1 MAPAMPSCFSAAESS
16 QCDDTQLCGTDDAD
30 RHLRRRRS
38 PLVSAPAAVRSRREN
53 LARHLRMTSR
63 DGARLL
69 LCPAAWCSSPSV
81 ASGGEFT
88 NSRSDRPMLELLRAT
103 LCRPWS
109 GTAFL
114 APKLSVRRLL
124 MPRLRPSFT
133 LDDGSE
139 AQNSRGEAKL
149 LRCKEMTK
157 SSSVHSSSESEKEL
171 LLELEEEARTE
182 DEKSRSKK
190 APSSSRRSE
199 TGGAFKANAAR
210 RAARSRRIC
219 I

>member
-1 MAPAMPSCFSAAESS
+1 MPSCFSTAESS
-16 QCDDTQLCGTDDAD
+16 QRDAAELGGTDEAD
-30 RHLRRRRS
+30 RHLRRRRN
-38 PLVSAPAAVRSRREN
+38 PLVSAPVAVRSRREN
-53 LARHLRMTSR
+53 LARHLRMTSG

-124 MPRLRPSFT
+124 MPRLRPSLN
-133 LDDGSE
+133 LDGGSE
-139 AQNSRGEAKL
+139 AQNLRGEAEL
-149 LRCKEMTK
+149 LRCKEMMK
-157 SSSVHSSSESEKEL
+157 SSSVHSSSESDRER
-171 LLELEEEARTE
+171 LLELVEEARTE
-182 DEKSRSKK
+182 HEKSRSKK